1 MSNPRTA
8 NTPPDSKSESV
19 PFFHRLVDVRP
30 GEVRVM
36 VLSCLYF
43 YFALSSYFIL
53 RPIRDEMAVAS
64 GVRNLPWLFA
74 GTLAAM
80 LVANPLY
87 AAVVARMPMRR
98 FVAMTYGFFATNLLV
113 FFALWRSHVAEVATG
128 RAFFIWTS
136 VFSLFV
142 VSVFWGVMAD
152 TFHNTQAKRLF
163 GFIAVG
169 GTLGSI
175 SGSAITS
182 FLAEE
187 VGVPNLLLVSAT
199 FIVIAILLVSS
210 LPPRSEVAAAG
221 SVPAET
227 DRERELIG
235 GSAWAG
241 LTRVL
246 QSPYLLGIS
255 AFLLL
260 YTFGST
266 VMYFAQTDI
275 VGAFYKDRE
284 LRTAILARIELT
296 TQIIAGI
303 GQAFLTSR
311 LIRTFG
317 LSVTLA
323 AVPVV
328 SIIGFSALGMTAWGV
343 LPLLATF
350 VVFGV
355 ARRSIE
361 FMLTNPS
368 RKILFTVISREDKYK
383 ANSFIET
390 FVYRAGDQ
398 ITSWS
403 YAGLTALGLTL
414 TGIAWVAV
422 PLSAV
427 YLALGVWLGRKQ
439 REMAAERSK
448 GVSPPLSTPLG
459 SARPP
464 VAVP

>member
-1 MSNPRTA
+1 M
-8 NTPPDSKSESV
+8 
-19 PFFHRLVDVRP
+19 L
-30 GEVRVM
+30 
-36 VLSCLYF
+36 LSGLYF
-43 YFALSSYFIL
+43 YFALSAYFIL

-98 FVAMTYGFFATNLLV
+98 FVAVTYGFFAANLLV
-113 FFALWRSHVAEVATG
+113 FYALWRAQVAEVATG

-136 VFSLFV
+136 VFNLFV

-182 FLAEE
+182 FLVQE

-199 FIVIAILLVSS
+199 FMVIAILIVSS

-221 SVPAET
+221 GVTVEA

-235 GSAWAG
+235 GSVWAG

-296 TQIIAGI
+296 TQVIAGI
-303 GQAFLTSR
+303 GQAFLTAR

-390 FVYRAGDQ
+390 FVYRTGDQ

-439 REMAAERSK
+439 KEMAAEQAK
-448 GVSPPLSTPLG
+448 GVAAPSTSVG
-459 SARPP
+459 SARPQ